1 MAEDQRRVVLRA
13 LPALIR
19 VPPDEVNFLRILIQV
34 GFVIA
39 RPPPDQLLDLRY
51 RIVNEGRDV
60 FQMFSFNRYSFF
72 ETTGETPETLL
83 EIVRQLN
90 NDMFQ
95 ATGRPQRLSPIHR
108 VMLFMLWMRSYPSY
122 HLLSLLFDVSV
133 ATVHDEINWRIQIM
147 WEHVHALVQW
157 PSLDEWISKIGNW
170 NKLPSAVGAID
181 GTSTEINR
189 PHIEP
194 QELYFSGHRHFHVI
208 QTQVVVDYTGKICHI
223 QSSFHRHQNDA
234 QHFRLMSQI
243 GHHQDLD
250 FPQNVVLLADR
261 IYPNGYPLMTP
272 YIRRQLNVRP
282 DNVRRKCRKLNRLI
296 TEYRVKVEHAIC
308 DLKHNTIS
316 GTLWRHPRRKLKNIV
331 ELCGAF
337 VRRRQTLFYR
347 YIKTIYLTMYNVF

>member
-1 MAEDQRRVVLRA
+1 MAEDKRRVVLRA

-34 GFVIA
+34 VFVIA

-51 RIVNEGRDV
+51 RIVNEDFHSWEGRDV

-95 ATGRPQRLSPIHR
+95 ATGRPHRLSPINR
-108 VMLFMLWMRSYPSY
+108 VMLFMLWMRSYPSC

-133 ATVHDEINWRIQIM
+133 TTVHDEINWCIPIM
-147 WEHVHALVQW
+147 WEHFHALVQW
-157 PSLDEWISKIGNW
+157 PSLDEWTSKIGNW

-208 QTQVVVDYTGKICHI
+208 HTQVVVDNTGKICHI
-223 QSSFHRHQNDA
+223 QSGFLGHHNDA
-234 QHFRLMSQI
+234 QHFRLMPQI
-243 GHHQDLD
+243 GHNQELD
-250 FPQNVVLLADR
+250 FPQ
-261 IYPNGYPLMTP
+261 
-272 YIRRQLNVRP
+272 
-282 DNVRRKCRKLNRLI
+282 
-296 TEYRVKVEHAIC
+296 
-308 DLKHNTIS
+308 
-316 GTLWRHPRRKLKNIV
+316 
-331 ELCGAF
+331 
-337 VRRRQTLFYR
+337 
-347 YIKTIYLTMYNVF
+347 